1 MNTSC
6 VAGLIGNEVIVEGVS
21 PQCFQGAREWT
32 RGHDRCA
39 SGTHGWNGT
48 FTLMSERANVGRSEC
63 ASAYRPVF
71 PRKGNR
77 CAA

>member
-6 VAGLIGNEVIVEGVS
+6 VAGLITI
-21 PQCFQGAREWT
+21 PQASHPVFPACFQGAREWT
-32 RGHDRCA
+32 RGHLRCDAYTDR
-39 SGTHGWNGT
+39 GY
-48 FTLMSERANVGRSEC
+48 TLRSLQRDYVEC
-63 ASAYRPVF
+63 ASAPRPSF